1 MKRLAFVLLSLIF
14 ACVTLPPSRSDTY
27 LIVMAPLRRFESET
41 PINCESN
48 DLWYSWELS
57 KAFVKLDNSLDHA
70 RFTASMNFEIA
81 DSALKNG
88 CLDFADKAYREIIVS
103 TLAPLTLHTATELAS
118 ALMIFAL
125 PEPNKKM
132 DRVRSLSLNRNLL
145 VQERKTNQKRTG
157 ISPP

>member
-27 LIVMAPLRRFESET
+27 SIVMAPLRRFESET

-88 CLDFADKAYREIIVS
+88 CLDFADKAYREIIVIYIG
-103 TLAPLTLHTATELAS
+103 TAYA
-118 ALMIFAL
+118 AYR
-125 PEPNKKM
+125 
-132 DRVRSLSLNRNLL
+132 DRARI
-145 VQERKTNQKRTG
+145 G
-157 ISPP
+157 IDDIRAARAK

>member
-1 MKRLAFVLLSLIF
+1 VKRLAFVLLSLIF

-27 LIVMAPLRRFESET
+27 SIVMAPLRRFESET

-88 CLDFADKAYREIIVS
+88 CLDFADKAYREIIVIYIGTAYAAS
-103 TLAPLTLHTATELAS
+103 ATELAS